1 MWSISDIVLCGYIVS
16 YRGYCYIG
24 NGAMLDPPKN
34 NCQFAIYTNICYPDT
49 MFAKILLVWLAF
61 AVMLWVMLA
70 GVLLEKHIKIFKESL
85 EKEEIVAMS
94 VY

>member
-1 MWSISDIVLCGYIVS
+1 
-16 YRGYCYIG
+16 
-24 NGAMLDPPKN
+24 
-34 NCQFAIYTNICYPDT
+34 

-61 AVMLWVMLA
+61 AVMLWVTLG
-70 GVLLEKHIKIFKESL
+70 GVLLEKHIKTFKESL